1 MDLDTETEL
10 GDRCPYC
17 RNPFEIVVV
26 RFSTFNTGI
35 VLSCPN
41 CAIVSA
47 DPIDTA
53 NSAGALSIVRGIR
66 MIASFNARFR
76 NIVASVIVAAL
87 AAALLRH
94 AIHVYAGVSPE
105 EIRLGAFLG
114 IPAVVLVLL
123 ILGRR
128 KAH

>member
-1 MDLDTETEL
+1 MDLDTEDEL
-10 GDRCPYC
+10 RDRCPYC

-53 NSAGALSIVRGIR
+53 GSGGTLRIVRGIR

-76 NIVASVIVAAL
+76 NIVASVIIAVL

-94 AIHVYAGVSPE
+94 GIHVYAGFSPE

-114 IPAVVLVLL
+114 IPAVILMLL
-123 ILGRR
+123 LLGRR
-128 KAH
+128 KAQ

>member
-10 GDRCPYC
+10 RDRCPYC
-17 RNPFEIVVV
+17 RSAFEIVVV
-26 RFSTFNTGI
+26 RFSTFSTGI

-47 DPIDTA
+47 DPVDAA
-53 NSAGALSIVRGIR
+53 NSVGTLSVVRGIR
-66 MIASFNARFR
+66 MIASFNTRFR
-76 NIVASVIVAAL
+76 NIVASVIVAVL

-94 AIHVYAGVSPE
+94 SIHVYAGLSPA
-105 EIRLGAFLG
+105 EIRSGAFLG
-114 IPAVVLVLL
+114 IPAVVLLLL
-123 ILGRR
+123 ILGKR

>member
-10 GDRCPYC
+10 RDRCPYC

-26 RFSTFNTGI
+26 RFSTFSTGI

-47 DPIDTA
+47 DPVDKA
-53 NSAGALSIVRGIR
+53 NSVGTRSIIRGIR
-66 MIASFNARFR
+66 MIASINARFR
-76 NIVASVIVAAL
+76 NIVASAIVAVL

-94 AIHVYAGVSPE
+94 SIHVYAGVSPE
-105 EIRLGAFLG
+105 GIRVGAFLG
-114 IPAVVLVLL
+114 IPAVAFLL
-123 ILGRR
+123 FLLGRR
-128 KAH
+128 KPD

>member
-1 MDLDTETEL
+1 MDLDTDAEFR
-10 GDRCPYC
+10 DRCPYC
-17 RNPFEIVVV
+17 RNAFEIVVV
-26 RFSTFNTGI
+26 RFSTFSTGI

-47 DPIDTA
+47 DPAD
-53 NSAGALSIVRGIR
+53 SAKSIGTLSIIRGIR
-66 MIASFNARFR
+66 MIASVNTRFR
-76 NIVASVIVAAL
+76 NIVASVIVAVL

-94 AIHVYAGVSPE
+94 GIHIYGGVPPE

-114 IPAVVLVLL
+114 MPAVVLVLL
-123 ILGRR
+123 ILGKR

>member
-1 MDLDTETEL
+1 MDLDTEAEL
-10 GDRCPYC
+10 RDRCPYC

-47 DPIDTA
+47 DPVD
-53 NSAGALSIVRGIR
+53 SARSVGTLSIVRGIR

-76 NIVASVIVAAL
+76 NIVASVIIAVL

-94 AIHVYAGVSPE
+94 AIHVYAGFSPE

-114 IPAVVLVLL
+114 IPAVGVVLL
-123 ILGRR
+123 FLGRR
-128 KAH
+128 KVR